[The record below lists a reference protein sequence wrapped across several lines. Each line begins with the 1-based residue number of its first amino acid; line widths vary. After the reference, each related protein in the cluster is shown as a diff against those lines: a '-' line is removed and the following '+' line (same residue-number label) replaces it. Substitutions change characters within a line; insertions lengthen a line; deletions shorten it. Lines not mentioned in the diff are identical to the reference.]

1 MDIIKVD
8 VTKLSYLIIT
18 YLQESC
24 MGVEMHNDS
33 KELVGGLHE
42 VVIFASW
49 LLKVIHLGSIYLC
62 KDDMGTKLSQT
73 TKTDL
78 SIIVEFNTIYPYP
91 IFDEGKVIR

>member
-8 VTKLSYLIIT
+8 ATKFSYLIIT
-18 YLQESC
+18 YLQESY

-49 LLKVIHLGSIYLC
+49 VIKVIHLGNTYLS

-78 SIIVEFNTIYPYP
+78 SIIVELNTIYPYP